1 MHHET
6 VDEYLARGGK
16 IQKGDEV
23 KIISWSEARD
33 LVEKIAYQIDEQA
46 IDKKAREDEL
56 DALDEKEGFSV
67 TCKEEA
73 E

>member
-1 MHHET
+1 MQTRET

-16 IQKGDEV
+16 IQKMDEV

-33 LVEKIAYQIDEQA
+33 LLERIAYQIEEKATDEA
-46 IDKKAREDEL
+46 EL
-56 DALDEKEGFSV
+56 DALDKKEGFSV

>member
-1 MHHET
+1 MQTRET

-16 IQKGDEV
+16 IQKMDEV

-33 LVEKIAYQIDEQA
+33 LLERIAYQIEEKATDEA
-46 IDKKAREDEL
+46 EL
-56 DALDEKEGFSV
+56 DALDQKEGFSV